1 MAPVEIDALTI
12 PDWMLVTYGWFLGL
26 GAVIAIV
33 VWALV
38 WIGVERSLR
47 AVPTLRAGQRLA
59 EADPPTGR
67 VCVVVPA
74 HNESRV
80 ISGLVGSL
88 REETYP
94 QLRVVLALD
103 RCTDDT
109 ASLARSAIAG
119 DERFEIVE
127 VDSCPADWAGKVHA
141 VHAGVTRSRATA
153 DADYLLFADA
163 DTVFSPGCIAAA
175 LAMLRARKLDLL
187 SLVSTLTHDR
197 WYERVVQ
204 TAAALELMRQYPLT
218 LANASKDRRP
228 FANGQFMLF
237 TRDAYELVGGHAA
250 VRSALLEDLA
260 MARLV
265 EARQRRSGVFLA
277 DGLFHCRMYADW
289 PQFRRGWKR
298 IYTEASGRRAG
309 RLSVSA
315 RRLRWLGTLVPGW
328 MLGAAPYGALVIG
341 RDPALGRTL
350 LALGVAAV
358 VVWLGSLTRIVGVAR
373 APAWTAPLHIVGAW
387 LTADL
392 LGEAASD
399 LRSRRPTHWG
409 GRKYDLGV

>member
-1 MAPVEIDALTI
+1 
-12 PDWMLVTYGWFLGL
+12 MLVTYGWFLGV

-33 VWALV
+33 VWGLV

-47 AVPTLRAGQRLA
+47 AVPTLRTGQRLA
-59 EADPPTGR
+59 AADPPTGR

-80 ISGLVGSL
+80 IAELVKSL
-88 REETYP
+88 RSETHP

-119 DERFEIVE
+119 DERFGIVE
-127 VDSCPADWAGKVHA
+127 IDSCPADWAGKVHA
-141 VHAGVTRSRATA
+141 VHAGVTRSHAAA
-153 DADYLLFADA
+153 DADFLLFVDA
-163 DTVFSPGCIAAA
+163 DTVFTPGCIAAS
-175 LAMLRARKLDLL
+175 LAMMRARKLDLL

-197 WYERVVQ
+197 WFERVVQ

-218 LANASKDRRP
+218 LANAPKDRRP

-237 TRDAYELVGGHAA
+237 KRDAYAAVGGHAA
-250 VRSALLEDLA
+250 VRGALLEDLA
-260 MARLV
+260 LARLI
-265 EARQRRSGVFLA
+265 EDRQRISGVFLA

-298 IYTEASGRRAG
+298 IYTEAAGRRAG

-328 MLGAAPYGALVIG
+328 MLGAAPFGALVIG
-341 RDPALGRTL
+341 RDPMLGKTLVALG
-350 LALGVAAV
+350 LAAAA
-358 VVWLGSLTRIVGVAR
+358 VWLGSLARIVGVAQ

-399 LRSRRPTHWG
+399 LRSHRPTHWG
-409 GRKYDLGV
+409 GREYDLGV